1 MVVGGNSNG
10 TQMKPHCGGPR
21 CQAGEGAVFLGE
33 QELEGLGLVRW
44 GRCRF
49 VFQRENLASGGG
61 GGGGDHHGGA
71 CPSWAGG
78 VGLMRWGDRVARQ
91 R

>member
-49 VFQRENLASGGG
+49 VFQRENLASGGVVVVVTTMEVR
-61 GGGGDHHGGA
+61 A
-71 CPSWAGG
+71 P
-78 VGLMRWGDRVARQ
+78 VGQEEWV
-91 R
+91 

>member
-33 QELEGLGLVRW
+33 QVLEGLGLVRW

-49 VFQRENLASGGG
+49 VFQRENLASGGVVVVVTTMEVR
-61 GGGGDHHGGA
+61 A
-71 CPSWAGG
+71 P
-78 VGLMRWGDRVARQ
+78 VGQEEWV
-91 R
+91 

>member
-10 TQMKPHCGGPR
+10 TQMKPHRGGPR

-49 VFQRENLASGGG
+49 VFQRENLASGGVVVVTTTEVR
-61 GGGGDHHGGA
+61 A
-71 CPSWAGG
+71 P
-78 VGLMRWGDRVARQ
+78 VGQEEWV
-91 R
+91 

>member
-10 TQMKPHCGGPR
+10 TQMKPHRGGPR

-49 VFQRENLASGGG
+49 VFQRENLASGGVVVVVTTMEVR
-61 GGGGDHHGGA
+61 A
-71 CPSWAGG
+71 P
-78 VGLMRWGDRVARQ
+78 VGQEEWV
-91 R
+91 